1 MTSLK
6 PIRTEEEY
14 ELALARIA
22 EGWEAAPGTAA
33 ADELEALSIL
43 VEAYEKDVHPIPP
56 PDPIDA
62 LRFAMEQR
70 GLRSKDLE
78 SMIGPSGR
86 VSEVLRK
93 RRALTLPM
101 IRKLHSGLGVE
112 PETLIRPY
120 RLVRAGKG
128 RSPATDGP
136 PRGRRVKP
144 KIGARRSPA
153 TTRGKKRPG
162 SGPRARPAQKG

>member
-22 EGWEAAPGTAA
+22 ERWEAVPGSEA

-43 VEAYEKDVHPIPP
+43 VEAYEREVHPIPP

-70 GLRSKDLE
+70 GLKSKDLE
-78 SMIGPSGR
+78 PMIGPSGR

-93 RRALTLPM
+93 RRGLTLGM
-101 IRKLHSGLGVE
+101 IRKLHAGLGVE
-112 PETLIRPY
+112 PEVLIRPY
-120 RLVRAGKG
+120 RLIRAGKG
-128 RSPATDGP
+128 KSS
-136 PRGRRVKP
+136 RGRGVAREIDGKQAGP
-144 KIGARRSPA
+144 KRRS
-153 TTRGKKRPG
+153 G
-162 SGPRARPAQKG
+162 SGPQSRPAHKR